1 MTSRQLPK
9 LKPTVWDA
17 LVVALIIAL
26 GVIVALGFYGGRRAA
41 DGPLSV
47 VVSANGAELA
57 RGTLQEMNGTHSY
70 TNRGYTLTVEIADGR
85 VDVTDSNCPGHDCQ
99 HSPAITRAGQSIVC
113 LPAQIVIHLEG
124 TPATD
129 APDVIV
135 G

>member
-17 LVVALIIAL
+17 LVVAFVVVL
-26 GVIVALGFYGGRRAA
+26 GVIVALSFYGGRQNA

-47 VVSANGAELA
+47 VVSADSAELA

-124 TPATD
+124 APATD

>member
-1 MTSRQLPK
+1 MTSRQSPK

-17 LVVALIIAL
+17 LIAAFVVAL
-26 GVIVALGFYGGRRAA
+26 GVIVALTFYGGHRSS

>member
-1 MTSRQLPK
+1 MTSRQSPK
-9 LKPTVWDA
+9 LKPAAWDA
-17 LVVALIIAL
+17 LVVACVVAL
-26 GVIVALGFYGGRRAA
+26 GVIVALTFYGGRRDAG
-41 DGPLSV
+41 GPLTV
-47 VVSANGAELA
+47 VVSADGTELA
-57 RGTLQEMNGTHSY
+57 RGTLLEMNGTHSY

-85 VDVTDSNCPGHDCQ
+85 VDVTGSDCPGHDCQ